1 MLGLEGQQGL
11 GLSGE
16 VDEAAE
22 LGDDAGLD
30 ASAHVGRY
38 LRVGD
43 LVGAAAFAVAFKR
56 TSGASRPATSP

>member
-1 MLGLEGQQGL
+1 
-11 GLSGE
+11 LSGE